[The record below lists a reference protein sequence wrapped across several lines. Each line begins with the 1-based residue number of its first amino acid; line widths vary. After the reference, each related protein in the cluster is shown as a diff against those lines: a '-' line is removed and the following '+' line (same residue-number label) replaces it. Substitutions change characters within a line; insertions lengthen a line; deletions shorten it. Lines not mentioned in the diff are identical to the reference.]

1 MLYDKVI
8 ESLLD
13 VKKAIKEK
21 LGDDGMNKRGAR
33 DYSSGPHGFDRIQYE
48 IDRIAE
54 AIRHS
59 TGGSNGGISD
69 APSDGKQ
76 YARINASWAEVVR
89 GGQYYTIGQ
98 FSWCDM
104 VVPHQGTI
112 SVTAIPNIG
121 KDILFCS
128 PLTLTVPGG
137 IGTFSSTYLISTM
150 ANVQVT
156 LSIGAG
162 TTVNLSRL
170 SDLKAKVTGGG
181 NLQVQNGAWRC
192 VLTSD
197 ETSKINISSVYDSE
211 LYLDGSSEITVN
223 YGFNSK
229 FYVYGSSSGHL
240 RLKDHKNCE
249 VYDTEFSETRIWCNR
264 AVSSRFYMDY
274 DTSANDKSLFRCD
287 MADDRV
293 IFKDCVFSCISR
305 DSHAGQRRAL
315 FKLYDASQVEFLN
328 VEFLRN
334 IVVYDQKE
342 SGDFSI
348 NSLFNIELNGLAIPK
363 VKFIIDG
370 NKLAFRDA
378 NYEGDPVSLIYCT
391 STAEPDVYNPTG
403 TPAIDYL
410 TFRDNVIVHNTPM
423 DHDQVSN
430 IPLVSL
436 IAVRSYDLNFIQ
448 ASRNRIYS
456 RTGSNL
462 LVKDAASGSDL
473 LTDTVPAGFLSQS
486 GNYNFS
492 NVPSVTMD
500 RLQELWF

>member
-1 MLYDKVI
+1 MSFRNDFFDLLIDK
-8 ESLLD
+8 LNQ
-13 VKKAIKEK
+13 IKD
-21 LGDDGMNKRGAR
+21 LIA
-33 DYSSGPHGFDRIQYE
+33 SG
-48 IDRIAE
+48 
-54 AIRHS
+54 
-59 TGGSNGGISD
+59 GGGGGIPE
-69 APSDGKQ
+69 APITDKQ
-76 YARINASWAEVVR
+76 FARINATWEEVIK

-98 FSWCDM
+98 FAWCDM
-104 VVPHQGTI
+104 VVPFRGTI

-128 PLTLTVPGG
+128 ELTLTVPGG
-137 IGTFSSTYLISTM
+137 IGYFGSQYLFSTM
-150 ANVQVT
+150 AGIAVT

-162 TTVNLSRL
+162 TTVGLNRL
-170 SDLKAKVTGGG
+170 SDLRAVVTGGG
-181 NLQVQNGAWRC
+181 NLQIQNGAWRC

-197 ETSKINISSVYDSE
+197 ETSKITVSSVYDSE

-223 YGFNSK
+223 YSFNSK

-274 DTSANDKSLFRCD
+274 DTSSNDKSLFRCD

-305 DSHAGQRRAL
+305 GSHAGQRRAL
-315 FKLYDASQVEFLN
+315 FKLYDASQVEYLN

-342 SGDFSI
+342 SGAFSI
-348 NSLFNIELNGLAIPK
+348 NALFNIELNGLAIPK
-363 VKFIIDG
+363 IKFIIDG
-370 NKLAFRDA
+370 NKLAFRDV
-378 NYEGDPVSLIYCT
+378 NYEGDPISLIYCT
-391 STAEPDVYNPTG
+391 STAEPGVYNLAG

-410 TFRDNVIVHNTPM
+410 TFRDNVVVHNTPM
-423 DHDQVSN
+423 DHEQSTN
-430 IPLVSL
+430 IPLVAL

-456 RTGSNL
+456 RTNSNL
-462 LVKDAASGSDL
+462 LIKDFASGSDL
-473 LTDTVPAGFLSQS
+473 LTIPVPADFLSQS

-492 NVPSVTMD
+492 DVPSATMD